1 MMLTLKTDNEN
12 IRQLLESIGY
22 DADNPEG
29 ATITNAIIAV
39 SLTLSAFDL
48 SPEGIKTVKSLIS
61 SAGWADASTLPVTF
75 TEDSWQDFDYGN
87 VGIGDYVR
95 VKKDAYDSVTGSRHN
110 GLVGR
115 LTFVK
120 SGYCSVE
127 YIGLG
132 TGNTM
137 KHAMGKLQSLK
148 RSVQ

>member
-1 MMLTLKTDNEN
+1 MLKLHSDYEG
-12 IRQLLESIGY
+12 IRKVLESLGY

-29 ATITNAIIAV
+29 EQITEAIIAMA
-39 SLTLSAFDL
+39 LTLSQFKL
-48 SPEGIKTVKSLIS
+48 SHEGNQTVRKLWST
-61 SAGWADASTLPVTF
+61 WAQADISTLPYQF
-75 TEDSWQDFDYGN
+75 DEDSWQDFDYGN
-87 VGIGDYVR
+87 VTIGDYVR
-95 VKKDAYDSVTGSRHN
+95 VKKDAYDSVSGSRHN

-120 SGYCSVE
+120 SGQCSVE
-127 YIGLG
+127 YVGLG